1 MKNPIPAKSI
11 FALAA
16 MTALSILPGCAST
29 TENLRMETAHVL
41 GANVSPDQVTVTN
54 VDRGASNVKWNAAAP
69 SGQYECWAD
78 DMVRKVNC
86 ARQ

>member
-11 FALAA
+11 FALVAVS
-16 MTALSILPGCAST
+16 LLYGCAST

-41 GANVSPDQVTVTN
+41 GANVSPDQVTVSN
-54 VDRGASNVKWNAAAP
+54 IDRRATSVYWAASAP